1 MNVVKLR
8 PRSSQ
13 RPNRAEEINARSE
26 SDSAPKQA
34 KLRKAR
40 ENEREKRAGK
50 RG

>member
-8 PRSSQ
+8 PKSSEDQSEQ
-13 RPNRAEEINARSE
+13 RKLTPGANQN
-26 SDSAPKQA
+26 SAPKQA